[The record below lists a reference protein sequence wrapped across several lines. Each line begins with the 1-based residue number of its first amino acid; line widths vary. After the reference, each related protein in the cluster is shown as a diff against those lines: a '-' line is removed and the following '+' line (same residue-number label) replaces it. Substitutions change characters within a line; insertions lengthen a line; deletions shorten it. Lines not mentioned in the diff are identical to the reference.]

1 MPLYI
6 KKKLIKKMKIA
17 ISTDSGNV
25 CAHFGRAPEFT
36 FVTIENDQV
45 IEKKVLQ
52 NPGHSV
58 GSIPQFVNQQ
68 GAKHMITGGMGRRAE
83 AFFNQYGI
91 EVIVGVTGRIDD
103 VIKKILDGTLEGGE
117 SLCAPGGGKGYGV
130 DKIHTEAD
138 NNHEHHHFHE

>member
-1 MPLYI
+1 
-6 KKKLIKKMKIA
+6 MKIA
-17 ISTDSGNV
+17 ISTESGNV

-36 FVTIENDQV
+36 LVTIEDNQV
-45 IEKKVLQ
+45 LKKEILQ

-68 GAKHMITGGMGRRAE
+68 GAKYMIAGGMGHRAE

-91 EVIVGVTGRIDD
+91 EVIVGISGKIDD

-117 SLCAPGGGKGYGV
+117 SLCSPGGGKGYGV
-130 DKIHTEAD
+130 EKIHTEAD
-138 NNHEHHHFHE
+138 DNHEHHHHE

>member
-1 MPLYI
+1 
-6 KKKLIKKMKIA
+6 MKIA

-36 FVTIENDQV
+36 FVTIEDNQV
-45 IEKKVLQ
+45 LKKEVLQ

-58 GSIPQFVNQQ
+58 GSIPQYVKQQ
-68 GAKHMITGGMGRRAE
+68 GAKYMIAGGMGRRAE
-83 AFFNQYGI
+83 DFFNQYGI
-91 EVIVGVTGRIDD
+91 EVIVGVTGKIDD

-130 DKIHTEAD
+130 EKIHTDAD
-138 NNHEHHHFHE
+138 DNHEHHHFQE

>member
-1 MPLYI
+1 
-6 KKKLIKKMKIA
+6 MKIG

-36 FVTIENDQV
+36 FVTIENNQV
-45 IEKKVLQ
+45 LEKEVLQ

-68 GAKHMITGGMGRRAE
+68 GAKYMIAGGMGRRAE
-83 AFFNQYGI
+83 TFFNQYGI
-91 EVIVGVTGRIDD
+91 EVILGVTGKIDD

-130 DKIHTEAD
+130 EKIHTEAD
-138 NNHEHHHFHE
+138 DNHEHHHFHE

>member
-1 MPLYI
+1 MI
-6 KKKLIKKMKIA
+6 IA
-17 ISTDSGNV
+17 ISTDSGYV

-36 FVTIENDQV
+36 FVKIENDKV

-68 GAKHMITGGMGRRAE
+68 GAKYMIAGGMGRRAE
-83 AFFNQYGI
+83 DFFNQYGI
-91 EVIVGVTGRIDD
+91 KVIVGVTGRIDD
-103 VIKKILDGTLEGGE
+103 VIKKILDGTLKGGE
-117 SLCAPGGGKGYGV
+117 SLCSPGGGKGYGI

-138 NNHEHHHFHE
+138 DDYEHHHFHK

>member
-1 MPLYI
+1 
-6 KKKLIKKMKIA
+6 MKIA

-36 FVTIENDQV
+36 FITIENNQV
-45 IEKKVLQ
+45 IEKEVLQ

-58 GSIPQFVNQQ
+58 GSIPQYVTQQ
-68 GAKHMITGGMGRRAE
+68 GAKYMIAGGMGRRAE
-83 AFFNQYGI
+83 DFFNQYGI
-91 EVIVGVTGRIDD
+91 EVIVGVTGKIDD

-130 DKIHTEAD
+130 EKIHTDAD
-138 NNHEHHHFHE
+138 DNHEHHHFQE

>member
-1 MPLYI
+1 
-6 KKKLIKKMKIA
+6 MKIA

-36 FVTIENDQV
+36 FVTIEDNQV
-45 IEKKVLQ
+45 LKKEVLQ

-68 GAKHMITGGMGRRAE
+68 GAKYMIAGGMGRRAE
-83 AFFNQYGI
+83 AFFNQFGI
-91 EVIVGVTGRIDD
+91 EVIVGISGKIED

-130 DKIHTEAD
+130 DKIHTDAD
-138 NNHEHHHFHE
+138 DNHEHHHFHE

>member
-1 MPLYI
+1 
-6 KKKLIKKMKIA
+6 MKIA
-17 ISTDSGNV
+17 ISTESGNV

-36 FVTIENDQV
+36 LVTIEDNQV
-45 IEKKVLQ
+45 LKKEILQ

-68 GAKHMITGGMGRRAE
+68 GAKYMIAGGMGRRAE

-117 SLCAPGGGKGYGV
+117 SLCSPGVGKGYGV
-130 DKIHTEAD
+130 EKIHTDAD
-138 NNHEHHHFHE
+138 DNHEYHHFHE